1 MNYDVIVIGSGAAG
15 LSVALNAKYKNLS
28 VLVLSKSYPTHS
40 QSVQAQGGINAVLY
54 EDNDSVEN
62 HINDTYKASYNLAN
76 KENIKT
82 LCENA
87 KESINWLD
95 KIGVP
100 FSRNDGK
107 ISQRKFGGTK
117 SIRTCY
123 SSDYTGLKIMQT
135 LLDQAIKEN
144 IDFRHEHQLL
154 NLIIEDNQCIGIT
167 ALDIINGEVI
177 EIFAQNIVMATGG
190 YAGIYH
196 NHTTNSF
203 SSTGD
208 GIVVALN
215 NGAIISNMEFVQFHP
230 TTLKDSNIL
239 ISESAR
245 AEGAYLLDKNKNRF
259 IDELESRDKVSKAIY
274 LRNKNLEEVYL
285 DFRHLDKEII
295 DEKIPQESNLAKEF
309 ANIDIKNELLP
320 INVSA
325 HYTMGGILID
335 SFGQTNIKNLFACGE
350 VAQSNIHGANR
361 LGGNSLLEVIGY
373 GKIVA
378 QKLQKTSID
387 FTKYQNS
394 SQLKNDI
401 KDINRIFELPNKI
414 NFYEE
419 KSKLGDT
426 LFDNLGVIK
435 DKNSILKTLDILKSI
450 EKNINQMGIKDKS
463 KIYNKNLVDFI
474 EFKNSLIIAKMICNS
489 ALNREESRGSHI
501 REDFPNIDDKY
512 EKNSYIKK
520 IDTQLKY
527 SFGE

>member
-1 MNYDVIVIGSGAAG
+1 MSYDVIVIGSGASG

-54 EDNDSVEN
+54 EESDSVEN

-82 LCENA
+82 LCKNA

-100 FSRNDGK
+100 FSKNQGK

-144 IDFRHEHQLL
+144 IDFRNEHQLL
-154 NLIIEDNQCIGIT
+154 NLIIENNECVGIT
-167 ALDIINGEVI
+167 ALDILNGEVV
-177 EIFAQNIVMATGG
+177 EFFAQNVIIATGG
-190 YAGIYH
+190 YAGIYS

-208 GIVVALN
+208 GIVVAIN
-215 NGAIISNMEFVQFHP
+215 SGATISNMEFVQFHP
-230 TTLKDSNIL
+230 TTLKKSNIL

-245 AEGAYLLDKNKNRF
+245 AEGAYLLDKDKNRF

-274 LRNKNLEEVYL
+274 IKNKNGEDVYL
-285 DFRHLDKEII
+285 DFRHLDKEIL
-295 DEKIPQESNLAKEF
+295 DEKIPQEKHLAKEF
-309 ANIDIKNELLP
+309 ANIDIKDELLP

-378 QKLQKTSID
+378 QKLQKSLIG
-387 FTKYQNS
+387 FEKYQNS
-394 SQLKNDI
+394 NQLKNDI
-401 KDINRIFELPNKI
+401 KELKEIFELPNKI

-419 KSKLGDT
+419 KEKLADT

-435 DKNSILKTLDILKSI
+435 DKNSILKTLKTLEEI
-450 EKNINQMGIKDKS
+450 EKNLNQMGIGDKS
-463 KIYNKNLVDFI
+463 KVYNKNLVDFI
-474 EFKNSLIIAKMICNS
+474 EFKNSLIIAKMISNS
-489 ALNREESRGSHI
+489 ALKREESRGSHI
-501 REDFPNIDDKY
+501 REDFLYLDDKY
-512 EKNSYIKK
+512 EKNSYINK
-520 IDTQLKY
+520 IDNQLEY